1 MSTDIDGSEE
11 AQSGFLNW
19 IERVGNKV
27 PNPSV
32 MFLYLIGLIAGL
44 SAVLSWMGIHVT
56 EKVAT
61 PNPLID
67 INESIEQ
74 LGGSTVLHDTNTNLP
89 VDVNGV
95 PAYVVHTATVH
106 VQNLLNVDGLREIFS
121 SFVSNF
127 ANFGP
132 VSVVLIAMAGVGV
145 AEHAGLMGALI
156 RKIVKVAPSAWLPF
170 IVIFVGV
177 LSSVATDAGY
187 LILIPLAAAA
197 FASVGRHPLAG
208 LAAAFAGVGAI
219 FTVNILITPA
229 DSMLTEITNEAIGT
243 AGKPLEVTANYF
255 FMIVASFVIAAIA
268 TFVSAKSV

>member
-1 MSTDIDGSEE
+1 
-11 AQSGFLNW
+11 
-19 IERVGNKV
+19 
-27 PNPSV
+27 
-32 MFLYLIGLIAGL
+32 
-44 SAVLSWMGIHVT
+44 
-56 EKVAT
+56 
-61 PNPLID
+61 
-67 INESIEQ
+67 
-74 LGGSTVLHDTNTNLP
+74 
-89 VDVNGV
+89 
-95 PAYVVHTATVH
+95 
-106 VQNLLNVDGLREIFS
+106 
-121 SFVSNF
+121 
-127 ANFGP
+127 
-132 VSVVLIAMAGVGV
+132 MAGVGV

-156 RKIVKVAPSAWLPF
+156 RKIVKVSAPAWLPF

-187 LILIPLAAAA
+187 LILIPLSAAA

-268 TFVSAKSV
+268 TFVSAKIVEPRLGVWDPSEGNGGEADSVATRSRLRSREGCAGPSSA